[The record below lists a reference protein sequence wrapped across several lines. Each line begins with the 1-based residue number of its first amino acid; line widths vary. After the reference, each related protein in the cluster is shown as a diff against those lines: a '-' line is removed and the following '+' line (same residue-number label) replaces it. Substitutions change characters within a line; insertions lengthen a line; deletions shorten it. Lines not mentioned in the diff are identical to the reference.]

1 MQTTANL
8 LEKEQKAIIMS
19 FNLDTIPLK
28 LIEMGCMEG
37 NLIELI
43 QTAPLGDPL
52 YLNINGTHLAIR
64 GEMARDIIVEI
75 IENEV
80 LP

>member
-1 MQTTANL
+1 LQTTANL
-8 LEKEQKAIIMS
+8 LQKEQKAIIIS

-37 NLIELI
+37 HMIELV
-43 QTAPLGDPL
+43 QTAPFGDPL

-64 GEMARDIIVEI
+64 KEMASDIIVEI
-75 IENEV
+75 IEN
-80 LP
+80 

>member
-1 MQTTANL
+1 LQTTVDQL
-8 LEKEQKAIIMS
+8 KKGEKGIIIT

-37 NLIELI
+37 HVIELI

-52 YLNINGTHLAIR
+52 YLDMNGTHLAIR
-64 GEMARDIIVEI
+64 KEMAREIVVEI
-75 IENEV
+75 IQN
-80 LP
+80 

>member
-8 LEKEQKAIIMS
+8 LQKEQKAIIIS

-37 NLIELI
+37 HLIELV

-64 GEMARDIIVEI
+64 KEMASDIVVEI
-75 IENEV
+75 IEN
-80 LP
+80 

>member
-8 LEKEQKAIIMS
+8 LQKEQKAVIIS
-19 FNLDTIPLK
+19 FNLETIPLK

-37 NLIELI
+37 HLIELV

-64 GEMARDIIVEI
+64 KEMASDIVVEI
-75 IENEV
+75 IEN
-80 LP
+80 

>member
-8 LEKEQKAIIMS
+8 LQKEQKAIIIS
-19 FNLDTIPLK
+19 FNLETIPLK

-37 NLIELI
+37 HLIELV

-52 YLNINGTHLAIR
+52 YFNINGTHLAIR
-64 GEMARDIIVEI
+64 KEMASDIIVEI
-75 IENEV
+75 IEN
-80 LP
+80 